1 MRFSVTG
8 PLGDTGMSFAVN
20 VHNNPDKKGV
30 GENPWNAHV
39 SKSLG
44 GGARLAFEYIDND
57 DDVDD
62 DGKKKANEALVHLQV
77 DF

>member
-1 MRFSVTG
+1 MHARVIG

-20 VHNNPDKKGV
+20 VHNIPDKKGV

-57 DDVDD
+57 SEDERQEKA
-62 DGKKKANEALVHLQV
+62 KKLVHLTS
-77 DF
+77 